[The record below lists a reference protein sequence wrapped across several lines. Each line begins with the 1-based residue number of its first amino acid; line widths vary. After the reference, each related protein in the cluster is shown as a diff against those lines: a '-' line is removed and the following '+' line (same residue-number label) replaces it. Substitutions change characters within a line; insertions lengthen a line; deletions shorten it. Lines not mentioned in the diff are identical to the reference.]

1 MPRHRPTLNVLLTLR
16 FTPAQ
21 LDKLRAVSP
30 RLHIQQRTVR
40 QGMALAD
47 VLDPHVHILYA
58 AAADFPLSAV
68 PHLRWVQ
75 LHSAGV
81 EHIMDTEVW
90 RGDLPIT
97 SLNGIHAVPIAE
109 YVLALLLAFAHRV
122 PRMLDYQHRAE
133 WAGER
138 WATFVPLELRGKTL
152 GLVGYGAIGR
162 EVARLGAAFG
172 MRILA
177 TKRTASDPR
186 YTGWQQAGVGD
197 PEGRLPER
205 FYPPE
210 ELAALL
216 AASDY
221 VVVTTPL
228 TDETEGLLGAA
239 ELAAMKRSAFLVN
252 VGRGAV
258 IDQAALVQA
267 LQTGRL
273 AGAGLDVFDPEP
285 LPPDS
290 PLWGMDNVI
299 LSPHISGFTPRY
311 DDWATDLFAENLRRF
326 LDDDPLINLVDRAR
340 GY

>member
-1 MPRHRPTLNVLLTLR
+1 MPNQRQSLNVLLTLR

-40 QGMALAD
+40 QGMKLID
-47 VLDPHVHILYA
+47 VLDPQVHILYTG
-58 AAADFPLSAV
+58 DTEFPLSAV
-68 PHLRWVQ
+68 PQLRWVQ

-81 EHIMDTEVW
+81 EHVMDTEVW
-90 RGDLPIT
+90 RSDVPLT
-97 SLNGIHAVPIAE
+97 SLNGIHAVPMAE
-109 YVLALLLAFAHRV
+109 YVLALILAFAHRV
-122 PRMLDYQHRAE
+122 PRMLDYQRRAE

-138 WATFVPLELRGKTL
+138 WATFLPLEMRGKTL

-162 EVARLGAAFG
+162 EVARLGSAFG

-186 YTGWQQAGVGD
+186 YTGWQQRGVGD

-205 FYPPE
+205 FYAPE
-210 ELAALL
+210 DLKALL
-216 AASDY
+216 AESDY
-221 VVVTTPL
+221 VVITTPL
-228 TDETEGLLGAA
+228 TPETEGFIGAA
-239 ELAAMKRSAFLVN
+239 ELAAMRPSAFLVN

-258 IDQAALVQA
+258 IDQPALVAALQA
-267 LQTGRL
+267 GRL

-285 LPPDS
+285 LPADS
-290 PLWGMDNVI
+290 PLWGMDNAI

-326 LDDDPLINLVDRAR
+326 LDEDPLINLVDRER

>member
-1 MPRHRPTLNVLLTLR
+1 MPDKRQTLNVLLTLR

-40 QGMALAD
+40 QGMKVTD
-47 VLDPHVHILYA
+47 VLDPRVHILYTVSTA
-58 AAADFPLSAV
+58 FPLSMT
-68 PHLRWVQ
+68 PDLQWVQ

-81 EHIMDTEVW
+81 EHIMDTDLW
-90 RGDLPIT
+90 RSDRPLT

-109 YVLALLLAFAHRV
+109 YVIALLLAFAHRV
-122 PRMLDYQHRAE
+122 PRMLDYQRRAE
-133 WAGER
+133 WATER
-138 WATFVPLELRGKTL
+138 WANFVPWEVRGKTL

-162 EVARLGAAFG
+162 EVARLGQALG
-172 MRILA
+172 MRIVA
-177 TKRTASDPR
+177 TKRTASDPL
-186 YTGWQQAGVGD
+186 YTGWQQRGVGD
-197 PEGRLPER
+197 PDGRLPER

-210 ELAALL
+210 DLRALL
-216 AASDY
+216 AESDY

-228 TDETEGLLGAA
+228 TPATERLIGAA
-239 ELAAMKRSAFLVN
+239 ELAALKPSAFLVN

-258 IDQAALVQA
+258 IDQAALVAA
-267 LQTGRL
+267 LQAGRL
-273 AGAGLDVFDPEP
+273 AGAGLDVFDVEP
-285 LPPDS
+285 LPADS

-326 LDDDPLINLVDRAR
+326 LDDEPLINLVDRSR